1 MRILAEV
8 LKIIGALGIAS
19 ILGYPVIFP
28 PAGPGLWFFLLTFVW
43 PLAFA
48 PILLWIRPGPIAILL
63 RVVEIPLWGWT
74 AFMTLFAAGMDRS
87 AASYIL
93 VAGAALYGLGAFI
106 ADVIAV
112 RSQKP
117 RPA

>member
-1 MRILAEV
+1 MRIVAEL
-8 LKIIGALGIAS
+8 LKIIGALGIAT
-19 ILGYPVIFP
+19 ILGYPAIFP

-43 PLAFA
+43 PLVLA
-48 PILLWIRPGPIAILL
+48 PLLLWMRPGPIPIFL

-74 AFMTLFAAGMDRS
+74 AFMTWFAAGMGPGTE
-87 AASYIL
+87 SYLL
-93 VAGAALYGLGAFI
+93 VAGAALYGLGAFL

-112 RSQKP
+112 RSQQP